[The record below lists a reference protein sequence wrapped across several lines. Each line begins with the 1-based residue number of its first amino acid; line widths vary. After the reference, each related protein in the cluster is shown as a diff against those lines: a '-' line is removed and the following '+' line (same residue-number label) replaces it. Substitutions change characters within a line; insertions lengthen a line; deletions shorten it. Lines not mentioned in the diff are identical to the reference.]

1 VRAGAVAAGLVGAG
15 LALVAG
21 AVVLAG
27 AVLAAGAAVIDVS
40 AAEAGLAAGWAL
52 VKLMLVVRVLTWA
65 RCSGLS

>member
-1 VRAGAVAAGLVGAG
+1 MADNLVFRTYDSSDEEDPVRSEGLSE
-15 LALVAG
+15 
-21 AVVLAG
+21 
-27 AVLAAGAAVIDVS
+27 AAGAAVIDVS

>member
-1 VRAGAVAAGLVGAG
+1 MAGLAGAR

-40 AAEAGLAAGWAL
+40 AAEAGRMAEWAL
-52 VKLMLVVRVLTWA
+52 VTLMLVVRRLTWA
-65 RCSGLS
+65 RCSGLP